1 MSSQRVSEQ
10 EWTEWLEYLDEYNK
24 KKQKKKEK
32 WEESLLYSVYKIV
45 TNK

>member
-10 EWTEWLEYLDEYNK
+10 EWKEWLEYLDEYNK

-32 WEESLLYSVYKIV
+32 WEESLLYSVYNIV